1 MNEVYL
7 LNLIWAVRL
16 YIGINASERL
26 FMSLVPIYITLTS
39 SSSFPVWM
47 MPLPVQSSVLTV
59 SYGRVHV
66 GEVIMAIPSYTVL
79 ELCLLL
85 SAIIINTLVHAVH
98 VAFL

>member
-1 MNEVYL
+1 MGC
-7 LNLIWAVRL
+7 AS
-16 YIGINASERL
+16 INASERL

-47 MPLPVQSSVLTV
+47 MPLPVPKQCSHSFLRE
-59 SYGRVHV
+59 GV
-66 GEVIMAIPSYTVL
+66 GEVIMAIPFYTVL